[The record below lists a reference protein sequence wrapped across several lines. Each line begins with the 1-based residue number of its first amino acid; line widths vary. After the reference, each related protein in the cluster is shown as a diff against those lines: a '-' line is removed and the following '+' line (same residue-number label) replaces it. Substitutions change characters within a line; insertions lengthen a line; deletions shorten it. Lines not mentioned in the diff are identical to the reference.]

1 MTRDEW
7 AARLAERAEDA
18 ERLGALAPVGTVLRS
33 VLTELDDVDGWPA
46 TKAAPDEMLTLVETA
61 ARLNVPRRWLTEH
74 RHELPFLKE
83 YVPGGTVRVSAKGL
97 ARWQETRQQP

>member
-1 MTRDEW
+1 MTREEW
-7 AARLAERAEDA
+7 AESLAERAEDA

-33 VLTELDDVDGWPA
+33 VLTELEVVDGWPA
-46 TKAAPDEMLTLVETA
+46 TKAAPDEMLTLEATA
-61 ARLNVPRRWLTEH
+61 ERLNVPKRWLTEH

-97 ARWQETRQQP
+97 ARWLKTR